1 MTGAPR
7 WLRQLSPGP
16 KLHVRKWLAQVAS
29 TGQYAGMK
37 LDPESCYQAL
47 VSRDA
52 RFDGLMYVGVSS
64 TGIYCRLICNSRR
77 PLRRNCTFYP
87 NAASAEQAGFRPCLR
102 CRPEIAPGNAL
113 VDSHNRLAV
122 ALGRRIEDGALNE
135 LSVPALAAQMGISD
149 RHLRRVIQEEFGVPP
164 NRLLETQRLL
174 TAKLLLTDTV
184 LPITEVAYASGFAS
198 LRRFNDAF
206 RAHYRLNPTQF
217 RRGAATPQ
225 DGGRFVFELAYRP
238 PLDWEALL
246 QFLGKRLYAGVE
258 AIVDSAYLRTVRIGE
273 HTGWI
278 RVSPSTRRDTL
289 RVEVAQELGR
299 AIPAV
304 LVRVR
309 RLFDLDAE
317 PARIAQRLG
326 KLAAQC
332 PGLRLPGAFDG
343 YEVAIRAVLGQQ
355 ISVKG
360 ATTIAGRF
368 AQAFGEPVAMP
379 FAQLRLLM
387 PHAQRVAREPAAELM
402 KIGVTSAR
410 ARTLLAVSHAIAQE
424 PRLLEA
430 GPDVQQA
437 IARIKQLPGIGDWTA
452 QYLAMRAFSWP
463 DAFPATDLGIRKA
476 MGLLD
481 ERKVLARA
489 QQWRPWRAYA
499 AMHLWRT
506 LA

>member
-1 MTGAPR
+1 MQAM
-7 WLRQLSPGP
+7 Q
-16 KLHVRKWLAQVAS
+16 
-29 TGQYAGMK
+29 

-47 VSRDA
+47 VSRDS

-87 NAASAEQAGFRPCLR
+87 NAAAAEQAGFRPCLR

-113 VDSHNRLAV
+113 VDSRNRLAV

-135 LSVPALAAQMGISD
+135 ISVPALAAEMGISD
-149 RHLRRVIQEEFGVPP
+149 RHLRRVIQDEFGVSP
-164 NRLLETQRLL
+164 NKLLETQRLL
-174 TAKLLLTDTV
+174 TAKMLLTDTL
-184 LPITEVAYASGFAS
+184 LPVTEIAYASGFAS

-206 RAHYRLNPTQF
+206 KTNYRLNPSQF
-217 RRGAATPQ
+217 RRGA
-225 DGGRFVFELAYRP
+225 GGSKAADRFVFDLAYRP

-246 QFLGKRLYAGVE
+246 RFLDKRLFAGVE
-258 AIVDSAYLRTVRIGE
+258 AVVDSAYLRTVSLGGRV
-273 HTGWI
+273 GWI
-278 RVSPSTRRDTL
+278 RVRPSSRRHALSVEISP
-289 RVEVAQELGR
+289 QLGR
-299 AIPAV
+299 AIPGV
-304 LVRVR
+304 LTRVR
-309 RLFDLDAE
+309 KLFDLGAE
-317 PARIAQRLG
+317 PERIALCLG
-326 KLAAQC
+326 KLAAPC

-368 AQAFGEPVAMP
+368 AEAFGDPVETP
-379 FAQLRLLM
+379 FAKLRLLM
-387 PHAQRVAREPAAELM
+387 PTAKRVAAASPEAIA

-410 ARTLLAVSHAIAQE
+410 AKTLLGVSRAMVRN
-424 PRLLEA
+424 PNLLEPGA
-430 GPDVQQA
+430 DIEAAMVRLKA
-437 IARIKQLPGIGDWTA
+437 LPGIGEWTA

-476 MGLLD
+476 LGIED
-481 ERKVLARA
+481 EGRIIAHA
-489 QQWRPWRAYA
+489 QVWRPWRGYA